1 MKKVLSV
8 FAILA
13 VLVALTIYTFPS
25 KDAEAQ
31 GGYNTNCYM
40 EQGGSKF
47 VAGNGCEFEFQ
58 AGSTL
63 DVEAATVSGITTST
77 LDAQTTGALTVTG
90 ASILSGALTTSDT
103 ATMAGAVTMN
113 DNLTVD
119 GNVAVTGTLEINDAS
134 TLVGAVIANDNLTV
148 DGNVAITG
156 TLEYSG
162 LYPLGYASSGQQI
175 VCGSTTLTGT
185 EEITPA
191 GLTSVTYVVATQVTA
206 PAATG
211 AFLTSADTSATSFTL
226 SSWEADYSEGTTPVE
241 VHYCAIGDE

>member
-8 FAILA
+8 FAVLAIIVVLA
-13 VLVALTIYTFPS
+13 VYAFPTE
-25 KDAEAQ
+25 DVEAQ
-31 GGYNTNCYM
+31 GGYNTACYT
-40 EQGGSKF
+40 EQGGAKV
-47 VAGNGCEFEFQ
+47 VAGNGCEYEFE

-63 DVEAATVSGITTST
+63 DVSAATVSGITTST

-119 GNVAVTGTLEINDAS
+119 GNVA
-134 TLVGAVIANDNLTV
+134 
-148 DGNVAITG
+148 ITG

-162 LYPLGYASSGQQI
+162 LYPLGYASASQQV
-175 VCGSTTLTGT
+175 VCGTTEFT
-185 EEITPA
+185 ETAEIEAT
-191 GLTSVTYVVATQVTA
+191 GLTTVTYVLASQITT

-211 AFLTSADTSATSFTL
+211 AFLTVSDPTTSTFIL